1 MTAVAVVTARCQGCG
16 ACLLTCPER
25 AIRPA
30 GAAQAA
36 PGIWSA
42 KPAMATTAIGPM
54 DGPARL
60 IVLEESCTGCGECVE
75 VCPVDAIELARI
87 FAENGEET

>member
-1 MTAVAVVTARCQGCG
+1 M
-16 ACLLTCPER
+16 
-25 AIRPA
+25 
-30 GAAQAA
+30 
-36 PGIWSA
+36 
-42 KPAMATTAIGPM
+42 AIGPM